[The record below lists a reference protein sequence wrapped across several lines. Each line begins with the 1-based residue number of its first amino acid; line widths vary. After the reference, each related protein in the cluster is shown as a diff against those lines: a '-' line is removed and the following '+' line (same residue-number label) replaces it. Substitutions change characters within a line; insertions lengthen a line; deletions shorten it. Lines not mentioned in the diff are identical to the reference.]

1 MGNDYYY
8 AHIRPDPDD
17 LQDVERWTFQKVEE
31 HCRQTSRYA
40 ERDLEEVGLS
50 ASAALLG
57 LLHDMGKE
65 KEEYQDYLRDSVM
78 GKKAVRGSVNH
89 TFAAVRYLLERY
101 HDGEKWGDY
110 GPLTAELLACAAG
123 SHHGLFDVVDDRH
136 RSGFQHRLEKAGIGY
151 EEAKANFLEDCAGE
165 KELDCLF
172 SQAVKETETFYA
184 RLLALL
190 GPEPDGKELEF
201 YEGLWMR
208 LLLSALISGDRR
220 DSGEFM
226 DRMQYPKQLEGEKR
240 RRLWTRLSARVD
252 EQLDKLP
259 RDTAIRQARGEI
271 SRRCRQA
278 ALEPGGVYRLNVPT
292 GAGKTL
298 SGLRFALAHAARW
311 NKSRIIFTSPLL
323 SVLEQNLSEVKK
335 YIGEDEL
342 ILEHHSNVVRE
353 RDPEER
359 LDPTQLLTQ
368 TWDAPIIV
376 TTMVQLLNAL
386 FDGSGSCIRRFSS
399 LCSSVIVIDEVQTVP
414 GNLLSLFHLAVNFLS
429 GACGATIVLCS
440 ATQPCSEAALHP
452 ITIPTREMVP
462 YDPKLWPVFC
472 RTRIVDAG
480 AVSLEGIPALAAQM
494 LEGADSL
501 LVICNKK
508 DQAGEIYRSLPG
520 DYLKFHLSA
529 AMCMAHRSD
538 TLKAMRAALD
548 DTGRTQKL
556 VCVSTQVIE
565 AGVDISFARVIRLAA
580 GMDSVVQSAGRC
592 NRNGESQTPAPV
604 GLVRCAGENL
614 KRLPD
619 IQRAKNATLA
629 LLGEFQA
636 RPERFNGDLAS
647 DQSIAYYYRKL
658 FHELDGIQDGPV
670 MADGRQTSLYE
681 LLSLNENFVDLD
693 FDSCCEK
700 FALRQAFRT
709 AGRYFAVFDRQTT
722 DILVPYKEEG
732 RRLISD
738 FGAVRLPY
746 DIKRVKELLEEAK
759 PYTVSVYEWQRAALE
774 QQGALIPL
782 CGGAILALQE
792 GYYDD
797 KEIGLLKEQQDPGFL
812 GV

>member
-1 MGNDYYY
+1 MSRKCCRYY

-17 LQDVERWTFQKVEE
+17 VQNTEQWTFQSVED
-31 HCRQTSRYA
+31 HCRQVGRYA
-40 ERDLEEVGLS
+40 EAKLTEVGLG

-57 LLHDMGKE
+57 LIHDMGKE

-78 GKKAVRGSVNH
+78 GKKTVKGSVNH

-101 HDGEKWGDY
+101 HDGTQWGDY

-123 SHHGLFDVVDDRH
+123 SHHGLFDVVDSRH
-136 RSGFQHRLEKAGIGY
+136 RSGFRHRLEQENIGY
-151 EEAKANFLEDCAGE
+151 GEARANFLADCAGE
-165 KELDCLF
+165 EELDSLF
-172 SQAVKETETFYA
+172 SKAVKETEAFYA

-208 LLLSALISGDRR
+208 LLLSALTSGDRR

-226 DRMQYPKQLEGEKR
+226 DGVQYHKELEREAR
-240 RRLWTRLSARVD
+240 QAMWARLSVRVD
-252 EQLDKLP
+252 EQLEKLP
-259 RDTAIRQARGEI
+259 KDTAIRQARGEI
-271 SRRCRQA
+271 SKRCRRA
-278 ALEPGGVYRLNVPT
+278 ALESGGVYRLNVPT

-323 SVLEQNLSEVKK
+323 SVLDQNAAEIRKFVD
-335 YIGEDEL
+335 EDDL

-353 RDPEER
+353 QDVEER
-359 LDPTQLLTQ
+359 LDLTQLLTQ

-376 TTMVQLLNAL
+376 TTMVQMLNTL

-440 ATQPCSEAALHP
+440 ATQPCSEAALRP
-452 ITIPTREMVP
+452 IRIPTREMVP
-462 YDPKLWPVFC
+462 HDPELWPVFC
-472 RTRIVDAG
+472 RTHIVDAG
-480 AVSLEGIPALAAQM
+480 AVSLEGVPALAAQI
-494 LEGADSL
+494 LEEAGSL
-501 LVICNKK
+501 LIICNKK
-508 DQAGEIYRSLPG
+508 DQAEQIYRHLPE

-538 TLKAMRAALD
+538 RLKAIRATLA
-548 DTGRTQKL
+548 DTGRTRKL

-592 NRNGESQTPAPV
+592 NRNGESPTPAPV
-604 GLVRCAGENL
+604 GLVRCAGEDL
-614 KRLPD
+614 KHLPD
-619 IQRAKNATLA
+619 IQRAKAATLS

-636 RPERFNGDLAS
+636 RPERFNGDIAS
-647 DQSIAYYYRKL
+647 DQSIAFYYREL
-658 FHELDGIQDGPV
+658 FQKMGDLQDGPV
-670 MADGRQTSLYE
+670 TADGRKTSLFE
-681 LLSLNENFVDLD
+681 LLSLNEEFVDLD
-693 FDSCCEK
+693 FDPACDL
-700 FALRQAFRT
+700 FILRQAFRT
-709 AGRYFAVFDRQTT
+709 AGRCFTVFDQETT
-722 DILVPYKEEG
+722 DVLVPYGKGKE
-732 RRLISD
+732 LILN
-738 FGAVRLPY
+738 FGTVRLPY
-746 DIKRVKELLEEAK
+746 DMKRVKELLEEAK
-759 PYTVSVYEWQRAALE
+759 PYTVSIYEWQRVALE
-774 QQGALIPL
+774 QQGALVSM
-782 CGGAILALQE
+782 CGGAIMALQE
-792 GYYDD
+792 GCYN
-797 KEIGLLKEQQDPGFL
+797 KETGLLKEQHDPGFL
-812 GV
+812 EV